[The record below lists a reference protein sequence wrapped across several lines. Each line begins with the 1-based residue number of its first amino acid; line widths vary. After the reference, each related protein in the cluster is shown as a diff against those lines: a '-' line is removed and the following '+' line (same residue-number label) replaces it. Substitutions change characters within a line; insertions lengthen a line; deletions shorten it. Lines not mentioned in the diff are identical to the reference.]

1 MRERKR
7 GLPVGWYPDTL
18 SEVEEFIHL
27 HSSKTSFAP
36 AKRGTALASVAPHA
50 GWFFSGSIALI
61 SHCALD
67 PQADT
72 VVIAGGHLGT
82 LDPPL
87 AAMEDRLQTPGGYLE
102 IDGEF
107 RDAILKE
114 VPLRED
120 RYNDNTVE
128 VQLPFVEA
136 LFPRSKIVWLR
147 LPVNRDS
154 FEIGKTIRRLGKTL
168 GRRTVFLGSTD
179 LTHYGPNYNF
189 TPRGTAGDAL
199 DWVRT
204 VNDRAFIDAV
214 CSGAPDEVIRRALQ
228 DYSACSAGAVLGALG
243 FSFQDTNKKGTLLA
257 YGTSAD
263 VRMAESFV
271 GYGALAWL

>member
-1 MRERKR
+1 MGERKR
-7 GLPVGWYPDTL
+7 GLPVGWYPDTP
-18 SEVEEFIHL
+18 SGVEEFIQL
-27 HSSKTSFAP
+27 HSSKDSYGPTN
-36 AKRGTALASVAPHA
+36 RGTARASVAPHA

-61 SHCALD
+61 AHCALD

-87 AAMEDRLQTPGGYLE
+87 AAMEDRVQTPGGYLE

-107 RDAILKE
+107 RSALMKE

-120 RYNDNTVE
+120 RYPDNTVE
-128 VQLPFVEA
+128 VQLPFVEV
-136 LFPRSKIVWLR
+136 LFPRSKILYLR

-154 FEIGKTIRRLGKTL
+154 FEIGKTIRRLGETL
-168 GRRTVFLGSTD
+168 GRRAVFLGSTD
-179 LTHYGPNYNF
+179 LTHYGPNYDF
-189 TPRGTAGDAL
+189 TPRGTGQAAL

-214 CSGAPDEVIRRALQ
+214 CSGAPDEVIRRALK

-243 FSFQDTNKKGTLLA
+243 FSSQDTDKKGTLLA

-263 VRMAESFV
+263 VRMDESFV